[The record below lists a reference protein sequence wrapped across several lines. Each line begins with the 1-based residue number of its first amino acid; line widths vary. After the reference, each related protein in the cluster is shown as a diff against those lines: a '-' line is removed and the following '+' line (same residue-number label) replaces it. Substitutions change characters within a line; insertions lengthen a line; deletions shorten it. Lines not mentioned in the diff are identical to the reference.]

1 VRQPGSATDAAAA
14 TRRALGPRGVPGLGS
29 LVAYR
34 RDPAQFLM
42 RLRRDHGPVASMRMG
57 PLTVTL
63 AASPSAVRHVLVDR
77 PDNYVRGQLYGQFR
91 EVMGSGLLVADTEQW
106 RPHRRVMQPAFTRAA
121 VDAYVPKVVGAT
133 ARMLDRWEVHAARGE
148 PVDLV
153 AETLRLALGTISSA
167 LFAFDVDDRAAL
179 VKRVVDESIDVM
191 FPHGHISEM
200 LPGWVPTARGR
211 RVRRNRA
218 VLHSL
223 VDDIVAAPRAPG
235 DGPLLDLI
243 EAARSPD
250 QEPWSTA
257 EVRDELLTVYL
268 AGHETTAVSM
278 LWTLVSLANN
288 PAVRE
293 GVRAEVDAVLGGREP
308 VPADLP
314 NLPYTTA
321 VVSESLRMYPP
332 IWLYPRDAVAEDE
345 LDGWPVPA
353 GSSVLLSPLV
363 THRDPELWPSPDAFD
378 PERFLSGVRPERGSY
393 FPFGFGARQCIGNL
407 MATVE
412 LQVALAMVVQR
423 TDLGLLGG
431 ELMRYGD
438 SVVSLRPGSPVWAR
452 PRPRASGASRYAT
465 SANGRP

>member
-1 VRQPGSATDAAAA
+1 MSAGREQRSLTRPVPPG
-14 TRRALGPRGVPGLGS
+14 TRRAPGPRGVPGLGS
-29 LVAYR
+29 LIPYR
-34 RDPAQFLM
+34 RDPAQFLL
-42 RLRRDHGPVASMRMG
+42 RLRRDHGPVASMLMG
-57 PLTVTL
+57 PMTVTL
-63 AASPSAVRHVLVDR
+63 ATSPSAVRHVLLDR

-91 EVMGSGLLVADTEQW
+91 DVMGTGLLVTDTEDW

-121 VDAYVPKVVGAT
+121 VDGYVPKVVDAT
-133 ARMLDRWEVHAARGE
+133 ARMLDRWDAHADRGE

-167 LFAFDVDDRAAL
+167 LFAFDIDDRAPL
-179 VKRVVDESIDVM
+179 IKRVVDESIDVM
-191 FPHGHISEM
+191 FPHGYVSEM
-200 LPGWVPTARGR
+200 VPAWVPTARSR

-218 VLHSL
+218 VLHRL
-223 VDDIVAAPRAPG
+223 VDDIVAAPRTAG
-235 DGPLLDLI
+235 DGPLLDFI
-243 EAARSPD
+243 EAARSPAD
-250 QEPWSTA
+250 EPWSPA

-288 PAVRE
+288 PPVRDA
-293 GVRAEVDAVLGGREP
+293 VRAELDTVLGGRDP
-308 VPADLP
+308 VAADLP
-314 NLPYTTA
+314 HLRYTSA

-332 IWLYPRDAVAEDE
+332 IWLYPRDAVQADE

-378 PERFLSGVRPERGSY
+378 PQRFLTGSRPERGSY
-393 FPFGFGARQCIGNL
+393 FPFGFGTRQCIGNL

-423 TDLGLLGG
+423 TDLTLLGG
-431 ELMRYGD
+431 ELMRYGG
-438 SVVSLRPGSPVWAR
+438 SVVSLRPDAAVWAR
-452 PRPRASGASRYAT
+452 TR
-465 SANGRP
+465 